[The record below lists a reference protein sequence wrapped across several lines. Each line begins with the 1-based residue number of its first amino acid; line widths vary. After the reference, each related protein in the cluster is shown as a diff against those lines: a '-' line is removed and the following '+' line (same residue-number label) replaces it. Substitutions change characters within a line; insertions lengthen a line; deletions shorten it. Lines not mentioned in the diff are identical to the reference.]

1 MTKQEW
7 QEIANKYTANQKLLD
22 SMDEDK
28 SKSFKELRDAVQ
40 EALWM
45 LSECN
50 DLYVSDIRKLQK
62 AFWDCKHAFD
72 CEPSDYQLEK
82 FEEYGVEW
90 PIKKKTKGK

>member
-22 SMDEDK
+22 SMDKDK
-28 SKSFKELRDAVQ
+28 SKAIKELQDAVKDV
-40 EALWM
+40 LYM

-50 DLYVSDIRKLQK
+50 DLYVSDIRKLQS
-62 AFWDCKHAFD
+62 AFWDCHRAFD
-72 CEPSDYQLEK
+72 CEPSDYQLEQFK
-82 FEEYGVEW
+82 EYGVEW